1 MEEEEEEEYGK
12 EEEEEYEKEEVVNG
26 KIPIIFGCNFL
37 LALKTS
43 FQFGSSPKWC

>member
-1 MEEEEEEEYGK
+1 MEEEEYGK
-12 EEEEEYEKEEVVNG
+12 EEEEEYEKEEVVRG

>member
-1 MEEEEEEEYGK
+1 MEYENEEK
-12 EEEEEYEKEEVVNG
+12 EEEEEYEKEEVVRG